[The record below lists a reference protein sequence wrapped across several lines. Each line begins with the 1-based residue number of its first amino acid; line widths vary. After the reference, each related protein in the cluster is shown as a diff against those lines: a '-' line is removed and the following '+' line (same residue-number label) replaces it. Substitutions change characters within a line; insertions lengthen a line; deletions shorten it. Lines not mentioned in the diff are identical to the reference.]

1 MTKKPLRVGLFGG
14 TFDPVHRG
22 HVAAALHFYDEA
34 ALDVLYVVPDRI
46 PPHKADRAAPAQH
59 RLAMVRLAFSPETVE
74 GRKIV
79 VSDMELCRE
88 GKSYTADT
96 VDTLRQTHDGCRLF
110 LYAGSDMFYTLETW
124 HRGKEL
130 LKTCTVVTTT
140 RKEGEQEKLQTYAA
154 RYQALYG
161 TDCLVMRDPPVEV
174 SSTQVR
180 AALRTVTREKETKFT
195 KNLLTESVTRYI
207 MENHLYERK

>member
-22 HVAAALHFYDEA
+22 HIAAALHFYDEA
-34 ALDVLYVVPDRI
+34 ALDVLYIVPDRI
-46 PPHKADRAAPAQH
+46 PPHKADRAAPAGH
-59 RLAMVRLAFSPETVE
+59 RLEMTRLAFSPETVE
-74 GRKIV
+74 GRNVV
-79 VSDMELCRE
+79 VSDRELRRE

-96 VDTLRQTHDGCRLF
+96 VDELMREHAGCLLF

-124 HRGKEL
+124 HRGEEL
-130 LKTCTVVTTT
+130 LKTCSVVTTA
-140 RKEGEQEKLQTYAA
+140 RKDGEQEKLQTYAA
-154 RYQALYG
+154 RYKDTYG
-161 TDCLVMRDPPVEV
+161 TECLVMRDPPVEV
-174 SSTQVR
+174 SSTQIR
-180 AALRTVTREKETKFT
+180 AALRTVTRGKETKFT